1 MTLNRYGRFS
11 YKHQTDTSWDVSE
24 WLLET
29 RNQLTTWSD
38 VYWHIWGTINYL
50 ECSRCLE
57 TFPCTEFSNCR
68 YHPERA
74 VFEPNHLSGEH
85 PCCGLRVQRFDP
97 LQPNKVL
104 LPFLE
109 QFIFLLLLPDL
120 TLIKCTILPQHVE
133 DHDTFV
139 VIFVDLLT
147 AEKHCTYEK
156 CGISVALTYIVN
168 KSRNFYTVP

>member
-1 MTLNRYGRFS
+1 MTINRFGRFS
-11 YKHQTDTSWDVSE
+11 YKHQVDTSWDVSE

-38 VYWHIWGTINYL
+38 VYWYIWGMINYL

-74 VFEPNHLSGEH
+74 VFEPNHLTGEH

-104 LPFLE
+104 HPS
-109 QFIFLLLLPDL
+109 
-120 TLIKCTILPQHVE
+120 TITT
-133 DHDTFV
+133 TFV
-139 VIFVDLLT
+139 FFFVSSIQLTCPELLQLRLGPI
-147 AEKHCTYEK
+147 AESCTVME
-156 CGISVALTYIVN
+156 N
-168 KSRNFYTVP
+168 